1 MNNKTPQVYK
11 EIELGELLPEV
22 QSYKTAGWRFAQ
34 LCASTIE
41 GGVEICYTFSMG
53 SGSQYENLLLNV
65 ENGVHVPS
73 ITGYYGEAF
82 VFENEM
88 HELFGVLV
96 DGISIDFKGNFY
108 RISLTT
114 PMNPDAAPI
123 YEAEMAKQAAE
134 AAPEE
139 AEDEEAEA
147 DGEAADEVADEPAA
161 EEPAAEEAAEEPAA
175 EPAPAEK
182 PEFPRP
188 AVAKKDPADGEEA

>member
-1 MNNKTPQVYK
+1 MNNKTPQVYR

-22 QSYKTAGWRFAQ
+22 QKYKAAGWRFAQ
-34 LCASTIE
+34 LCGSTID
-41 GGVEICYTFSMG
+41 GGVEICYSFCVG
-53 SGSQYENLLLNV
+53 SGSQFENLLLNV

-82 VFENEM
+82 VFENEL

-123 YEAEMAKQAAE
+123 YEAEMAKQAG
-134 AAPEE
+134 E
-139 AEDEEAEA
+139 AEPAEEEQ
-147 DGEAADEVADEPAA
+147 EA
-161 EEPAAEEAAEEPAA
+161 EEPAAEAEAPAAAE
-175 EPAPAEK
+175 
-182 PEFPRP
+182 
-188 AVAKKDPADGEEA
+188 GEEA